1 MKKIIGLLILAS
13 VLLTLG
19 FVNAV
24 SEIPVCATYE
34 TTFVSGNVTDATNG
48 NAPVAGADVTV
59 DCNGNKEY
67 ATTDSN
73 GGYVV
78 QFTAEECG
86 AEDDV
91 KVTASYSTLTGE
103 NESVA
108 WETQNNQ
115 IGCLEL
121 IVNVACGNVPL
132 VPEFGTVI
140 GIVTALGAL
149 GVFFIVRRK

>member
-19 FVNAV
+19 FVSADV
-24 SEIPVCATYE
+24 PICATYE
-34 TTFVSGNVTDATNG
+34 TTMVSGTVTDATNG
-48 NAPVAGADVTV
+48 NVAVAGADVTV

-73 GGYVV
+73 GGYAV
-78 QFTAEECG
+78 QFTESECG
-86 AEDDV
+86 YEDDV

-103 NESVA
+103 NETVA
-108 WETQNNQ
+108 WYTENKQV
-115 IGCLEL
+115 GCLEL